1 MKAIYSSCAVGL
13 NNGKVLDGDVID
25 EVAQETIGAIL
36 SKFQEE
42 HQTYEVVSLILETAA
57 EQLKCVKLQWDE

>member
-1 MKAIYSSCAVGL
+1 MKEIYSSCAVGL

-36 SKFQEE
+36 SKLQEE

>member
-1 MKAIYSSCAVGL
+1 MKTIYSGCVVEL
-13 NNGKVLDGDVID
+13 DNGKELDGDVID

-36 SKFQEE
+36 SKLQEE
-42 HQTYEVVSLILETAA
+42 QQTYEVVSLILETAA